1 VARTAAARL
10 TQALDEKD
18 GEVLSEQVERIDRL
32 MRIVEA
38 SDPYKVM
45 SGLSFY
51 DVIVFTMPING
62 I

>member
-1 VARTAAARL
+1 M
-10 TQALDEKD
+10 K
-18 GEVLSEQVERIDRL
+18 I
-32 MRIVEA
+32 IEA

-51 DVIVFTMPING
+51 DVIVFTCQRG